1 MNKINEKTV
10 KSISDLINIVSNHI
24 SKTNTILWF
33 RGHFDSSWSLRPSI
47 HRDYTN
53 DSERNFVHRFRARAY
68 SRVEN
73 LPSYDER
80 AKWLSLMQHYELP
93 TRLLDWT
100 RSPLIAL
107 FFALEKYVYED
118 FNDGKEACIW
128 ILEPHKLNYLEGL
141 GELTPSI
148 ESSTCIELI
157 NPAFDD
163 KANECNKVMAVM
175 ASECDT
181 RMFVQQGGFT
191 IHARSEPLTDNS
203 DSMEYLTK
211 LIIPEDCV
219 VKLAREI
226 DYCGFRRGDLFPD
239 LINLSKELKG
249 IYKPEKRK

>member
-1 MNKINEKTV
+1 MNSIKEKTV
-10 KSISDLINIVSNHI
+10 KSISDLIDIVSNHI
-24 SKTNTILWF
+24 RETNRILWF
-33 RGHFDSSWSLRPSI
+33 RGHFDSNWALIPSI
-47 HRDYTN
+47 HRNYTN
-53 DSERNFVHRFRARAY
+53 EAERNFVHRFRARAY

-118 FNDGKEACIW
+118 FTNEIDACVW
-128 ILEPHKLNYLEGL
+128 MLEPHKLNYFEGL

-148 ESSTCIELI
+148 ESLTCIELI

-163 KANECNKVMAVM
+163 RDEEFNKVMAVM

-191 IHARSEPLTDNS
+191 IHARREPLTETS
-203 DSMEYLTK
+203 DSIEYLTK
-211 LIIPEDCV
+211 LIIPKEFV
-219 VKLAREI
+219 VKLAKEI

-249 IYKPEKRK
+249 IYKPEK